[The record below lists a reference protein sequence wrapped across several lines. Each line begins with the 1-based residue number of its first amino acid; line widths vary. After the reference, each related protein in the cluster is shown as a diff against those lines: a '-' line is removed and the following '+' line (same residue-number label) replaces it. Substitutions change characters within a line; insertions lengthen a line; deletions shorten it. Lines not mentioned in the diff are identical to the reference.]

1 MPTKRKTTKKKT
13 AAQSQQR
20 AYMIGG
26 LIIIFAILSM
36 LSLYSE
42 QMGVFGELT
51 SSAIGILFGKVGPVF
66 CVLLFVIGLFFIAD
80 WDVKTK
86 MKILGLGLTVFL
98 MAILF
103 TYDPTRPSLSWD
115 ARMNLT
121 GPYVDPGFIGE
132 NFARLFVGLLGPVGS
147 RTVLALIAASG

>member
-26 LIIIFAILSM
+26 LIIILAILSM

-42 QMGVFGELT
+42 QMGVFGDLT

-66 CVLLFVIGLFFIAD
+66 CALLFVIGLFFITD

-86 MKILGLGLTVFL
+86 M
-98 MAILF
+98 
-103 TYDPTRPSLSWD
+103 
-115 ARMNLT
+115 
-121 GPYVDPGFIGE
+121 
-132 NFARLFVGLLGPVGS
+132 
-147 RTVLALIAASG
+147 